1 MALPAPV
8 PLLPQDISL
17 LPDAGPLITLAYA
30 NALDVLFQPGWRVTI
45 VDMVLHEV
53 TRNPTPTSQKLA
65 EWAAQPK
72 VHITPTQTL
81 AAHLIKPRIKAH
93 LGEQAIQ
100 ETLNQFA
107 LRDPPQ
113 HAVLLFEDHA
123 IARHSFFVPQG
134 CQKVSTRA
142 FLIFLEQK
150 GWIESASAIER
161 AAVQAG
167 RQFSQIRFPPG

>member
-1 MALPAPV
+1 M
-8 PLLPQDISL
+8 PQSVRDITL

-30 NALDVLFQPGWRVTI
+30 NALDVLFRPGWRVGV

-53 TRNPTPTSQKLA
+53 TRSQTPTSKKLA
-65 EWAAQPK
+65 KWAAQAH
-72 VHITPTQTL
+72 VDIIATQTL
-81 AAHLIKPRIKAH
+81 AAHLKNPLRKAH

-107 LRDPPQ
+107 LQEQPQ
-113 HAVLLFEDHA
+113 SAVLLFEDHA
-123 IARHSFFVPQG
+123 IARNTFFVPPG

-167 RQFSQIRFPPG
+167 RQFSQLRFPPV